1 MEEVQNQ
8 YKIISSFKLL
18 HIESTPMKKILF
30 YKEKKI
36 QVLAL
41 QLNTHSQIV
50 CTLNLTMCGEGRK
63 RVGNSGEKI

>member
-1 MEEVQNQ
+1 
-8 YKIISSFKLL
+8 
-18 HIESTPMKKILF
+18 MKKILF

-41 QLNTHSQIV
+41 QLNTHSKIV

-63 RVGNSGEKI
+63 RIRNSGEKI